1 MEENDYEYDL
11 NLLNLE
17 LNVMQKEQLKDNP
30 EGKIVLYPGLLLI
43 LLTFGILTS
52 LSGRIWNIIISILIA
67 FTVVDVFYY
76 IFRLRRHYKNDKNRY
91 NKEIKEFDKTNL
103 ILIIS
108 LYLVTLFL
116 IIAPIIINSTTYN
129 PIESENE
136 LKAISREIT
145 EGLPDND
152 SKFHAILEWF
162 DRGVGKQENI
172 SNVYYKME
180 NCRQTDNEL
189 LFVSRLLGECYIYS
203 KPPHICYR
211 KPETTEKWALW
222 IFHTRCGACGEYA
235 ELFNQMGCYANLT
248 VRKAMCKGE
257 DHVWNEVLI
266 SDEWIIIDPTAVN
279 LNKSTGIMSSSFM
292 EEKVLGDLRADGGNV
307 SEGNVSYVY
316 AIYPDKP
323 DYKEDITN
331 RYTNVTNIT
340 ISVVDDNTNPV
351 EGAEIKVYSLNRLEE
366 RYTDLHNTTNS
377 SGKHTFTL
385 GGGEYKFKASKG
397 DLQGEYHD
405 SFSEELLNHYKEI
418 KIN

>member
-1 MEENDYEYDL
+1 
-11 NLLNLE
+11 
-17 LNVMQKEQLKDNP
+17 
-30 EGKIVLYPGLLLI
+30 
-43 LLTFGILTS
+43 
-52 LSGRIWNIIISILIA
+52 
-67 FTVVDVFYY
+67 
-76 IFRLRRHYKNDKNRY
+76 
-91 NKEIKEFDKTNL
+91 
-103 ILIIS
+103 
-108 LYLVTLFL
+108 
-116 IIAPIIINSTTYN
+116 
-129 PIESENE
+129 
-136 LKAISREIT
+136 
-145 EGLPDND
+145 
-152 SKFHAILEWF
+152 
-162 DRGVGKQENI
+162 
-172 SNVYYKME
+172 
-180 NCRQTDNEL
+180 
-189 LFVSRLLGECYIYS
+189 
-203 KPPHICYR
+203 
-211 KPETTEKWALW
+211 
-222 IFHTRCGACGEYA
+222 
-235 ELFNQMGCYANLT
+235 MGCYANLT